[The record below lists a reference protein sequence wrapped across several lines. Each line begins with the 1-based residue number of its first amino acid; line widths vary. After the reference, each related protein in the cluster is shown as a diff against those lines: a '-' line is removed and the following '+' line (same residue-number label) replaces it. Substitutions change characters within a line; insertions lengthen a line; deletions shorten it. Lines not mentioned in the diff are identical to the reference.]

1 MFILFI
7 VKPKNL
13 KGNYLYLVRST
24 CVYLGDTT
32 AKFENQ
38 FCNMAASRDGVSRT
52 NSAQLILNL

>member
-1 MFILFI
+1 MKCKKLMFILFI

-32 AKFENQ
+32 AKFEN
-38 FCNMAASRDGVSRT
+38 
-52 NSAQLILNL
+52 